1 MPPQSHPAEPTAS
14 LQSIS
19 AEEVAE
25 FRARSRFREAL
36 GFNARSA
43 LKHFDFDV
51 VFHRS
56 INDMGVFLLGLFAL
70 YLHYT
75 KGLSHRQLRDFGGKA
90 SLVSAGR
97 ATAILWRLQH
107 LKLIHP
113 VDDYRSGAVRL
124 YRPEPLMIE
133 AYRSRMALECQALS
147 MVEPVGLRMGDLRA
161 LDLFRRLTVEQGR
174 MVLAAAAQ
182 PNAFVAPIID
192 LSMKTAGM
200 PLIYHLID
208 AAFAAGAGR
217 PAGTIEVS
225 VAAAARRF
233 GVSRAHI
240 ARLITRMEGLGYIE
254 RSPAPNTLILTEA
267 FAEAYET
274 YYAFGHI
281 ALARACHGAL
291 DSTD

>member
-1 MPPQSHPAEPTAS
+1 
-14 LQSIS
+14 
-19 AEEVAE
+19 
-25 FRARSRFREAL
+25 
-36 GFNARSA
+36 
-43 LKHFDFDV
+43 
-51 VFHRS
+51 
-56 INDMGVFLLGLFAL
+56 
-70 YLHYT
+70 
-75 KGLSHRQLRDFGGKA
+75 
-90 SLVSAGR
+90 
-97 ATAILWRLQH
+97 
-107 LKLIHP
+107 
-113 VDDYRSGAVRL
+113 
-124 YRPEPLMIE
+124 
-133 AYRSRMALECQALS
+133 
-147 MVEPVGLRMGDLRA
+147 MGDLRA

-254 RSPAPNTLILTEA
+254 RSSAPNTLILTEA

-281 ALARACHGAL
+281 ALARACNGAL
-291 DSTD
+291 DSRD